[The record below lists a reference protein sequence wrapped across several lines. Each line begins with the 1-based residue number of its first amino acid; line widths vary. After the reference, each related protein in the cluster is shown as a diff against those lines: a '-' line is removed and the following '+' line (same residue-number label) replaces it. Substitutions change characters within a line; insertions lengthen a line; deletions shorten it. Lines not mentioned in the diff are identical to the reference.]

1 MCAQSLPSPTGREA
15 MSDTEMVHA
24 MFVTSY
30 RRLVGQ
36 LYGVCGNLT
45 EAEEVVAEAFARAVQ
60 HQRAFA
66 RLDNPEAWLRTV
78 AVNVSRSRFR
88 RSRLAAVRGRGEAR
102 GRDEVRHPVLDDD
115 RLALVAALR
124 QLPTTQ
130 REAIALHYLADL
142 PIHEVATATGSPVGT
157 VKARLSRGR
166 AALAVLLTDN
176 SDSSEEA
183 RHG

>member
-1 MCAQSLPSPTGREA
+1 MRARTSQQLTGGEE
-15 MSDTEMVHA
+15 MSDADMVPA
-24 MFVTSY
+24 VFEASY

-36 LYGVCGNLT
+36 LYGVCGDLT

-60 HQRAFA
+60 HQRTFV

-78 AVNVSRSRFR
+78 AVNVSRT
-88 RSRLAAVRGRGEAR
+88 RSRRRRPAVLRGH
-102 GRDEVRHPVLDDD
+102 DEVRHPTLDDD
-115 RLALVAALR
+115 RLVLMAALR
-124 QLPTTQ
+124 QLPAAQ

-142 PIHEVATATGSPVGT
+142 PIQEVATATGAPVGT

-166 AALAVLLTDN
+166 AALAVLLADN
-176 SDSSEEA
+176 YDSNEGA

>member
-1 MCAQSLPSPTGREA
+1 
-15 MSDTEMVHA
+15 MSDTDVVRAVFEA
-24 MFVTSY
+24 SY

-36 LYGVCGNLT
+36 LYAVCGDLT

-60 HQRAFA
+60 HQRTFV

-78 AVNVSRSRFR
+78 AVNVSRTRFHR
-88 RSRLAAVRGRGEAR
+88 RRPVAVP
-102 GRDEVRHPVLDDD
+102 GRDEGRHPTLDDD
-115 RLALVAALR
+115 RLVLVAALR
-124 QLPTTQ
+124 LLPAAQ

-142 PIHEVATATGSPVGT
+142 PVHEVAATTGVPVGT

-166 AALAVLLTDN
+166 AALAVLLADTH
-176 SDSSEEA
+176 DSSEEA

>member
-1 MCAQSLPSPTGREA
+1 
-15 MSDTEMVHA
+15 MSSQPLVGLATMSSADAVRAVFEV
-24 MFVTSY
+24 SY

-36 LYGVCGNLT
+36 LYGVCGDLT

-60 HQRAFA
+60 HQRTFA

-88 RSRLAAVRGRGEAR
+88 RRLRVVPVGGEV
-102 GRDEVRHPVLDDD
+102 ERHPDLDDD
-115 RLALVAALR
+115 RLALMAALR
-124 QLPTTQ
+124 KLPTAQ

-142 PIHEVATATGSPVGT
+142 PIHEVAAATGSPVGT

-166 AALAVLLTDN
+166 AALAELL
-176 SDSSEEA
+176 SDAPDTPEEV
-183 RHG
+183 RHA

>member
-1 MCAQSLPSPTGREA
+1 MGARPSRQLTVGAET
-15 MSDTEMVHA
+15 SDTDLVRAVFEA
-24 MFVTSY
+24 SY

-36 LYGVCGNLT
+36 LYGVCGDLT

-60 HQRAFA
+60 HRRTFA

-78 AVNVSRSRFR
+78 AVNVSRTRFLR
-88 RSRLAAVRGRGEAR
+88 RRAPALLGPAEG
-102 GRDEVRHPVLDDD
+102 RHPTLDDD
-115 RLALVAALR
+115 RLLLVAALR
-124 QLPTTQ
+124 QLPAAQ

-142 PIHEVATATGSPVGT
+142 PIQEVAAATGAPLGT

-166 AALAVLLTDN
+166 AALAVLLADN
-176 SDSSEEA
+176 HDLNEGA

>member
-1 MCAQSLPSPTGREA
+1 MGDTDRVRAVFEA
-15 MSDTEMVHA
+15 
-24 MFVTSY
+24 SY

-36 LYGVCGNLT
+36 LYGVCGDLT

-60 HQRAFA
+60 HRRTFA
-66 RLDNPEAWLRTV
+66 QLDNPEAWLRTV
-78 AVNVSRSRFR
+78 AVNESRTRWR
-88 RSRLAAVRGRGEAR
+88 RRAAVR
-102 GRDEVRHPVLDDD
+102 DLVEVRHPALDDD
-115 RLALVAALR
+115 RLALMAALR
-124 QLPTTQ
+124 KLPAAQ

-142 PIHEVATATGSPVGT
+142 PIHEVAAATRSAVGT

-166 AALAVLLTDN
+166 AALAVLLADNN

>member
-1 MCAQSLPSPTGREA
+1 
-15 MSDTEMVHA
+15 MSDSDAVRAAFEA
-24 MFVTSY
+24 SY

-36 LYGVCGNLT
+36 LYGVCGDLT

-60 HQRAFA
+60 HQRTFV

-88 RSRLAAVRGRGEAR
+88 RRLLPVTAERPV
-102 GRDEVRHPVLDDD
+102 DRHPDLDDD

-124 QLPTTQ
+124 QLPRAQ

-142 PIHEVATATGSPVGT
+142 PIHEVAAATDSPVGT

-166 AALAVLLTDN
+166 AALAELLADAPDTR
-176 SDSSEEA
+176 EEV
-183 RHG
+183 RHA

>member
-1 MCAQSLPSPTGREA
+1 MGTHLVPTLLAREA
-15 MSDTEMVHA
+15 MSDTDVVRVVFEA
-24 MFVTSY
+24 SY

-36 LYGVCGNLT
+36 LYGVCGDLV

-60 HQRAFA
+60 HQRTFA

-88 RSRLAAVRGRGEAR
+88 GRQRAAAR
-102 GRDEVRHPVLDDD
+102 GRAEVHPPTLGED
-115 RLALVAALR
+115 RLLLVAALR
-124 QLPTTQ
+124 RLPAAQ

-142 PIHEVATATGSPVGT
+142 PVHEVAEATGVPVGT

-166 AALAVLLTDN
+166 VALAALVADER
-176 SDSSEEA
+176 DSTEGA
-183 RHG
+183 HHG

>member
-1 MCAQSLPSPTGREA
+1 
-15 MSDTEMVHA
+15 MSDTDRVREV
-24 MFVTSY
+24 FEVSY

-60 HQRAFA
+60 HERTFV

-88 RSRLAAVRGRGEAR
+88 RARFAAEHRVT
-102 GRDEVRHPVLDDD
+102 PLDPPALEDD
-115 RLALVAALR
+115 RLVLMAALR
-124 QLPTTQ
+124 RLPAVQ

-142 PIHEVATATGSPVGT
+142 PVAEVAECTGVPVGT
-157 VKARLSRGR
+157 VKTRLARGR
-166 AALAVLLTDN
+166 AALAALLTTAPDTR
-176 SDSSEEA
+176 EEA
-183 RHG
+183 SHG

>member
-1 MCAQSLPSPTGREA
+1 MGMQRREPLGAADGGRGADRVRSVFE
-15 MSDTEMVHA
+15 V
-24 MFVTSY
+24 SY

-36 LYGVCGNLT
+36 LYGVCGDLT

-78 AVNVSRSRFR
+78 AVNVSRTR
-88 RSRLAAVRGRGEAR
+88 RRRARMAAEREHADAR
-102 GRDEVRHPVLDDD
+102 QPVLDDE
-115 RLALVAALR
+115 RLALMQALR
-124 QLPTTQ
+124 QLPYYQ

-142 PIHEVATATGSPVGT
+142 PVKDVAECLGIPTGT
-157 VKARLSRGR
+157 VKTRLARGR
-166 AALAVLLTDN
+166 AALAVLLTVTPDA
-176 SDSSEEA
+176 SEEA